1 MERTLITQLL
11 KWKNSPDRKPLVLE
25 GARQV
30 GKTWLLKE
38 FGKKYFKD
46 ICYINFEQSDTLA
59 GVFAGELSPQ
69 RIVEQLSIYNGKLI
83 KPEDT
88 LIIFDEVQEMPRAL
102 TSLKY
107 FCEEAPEYAIC
118 CAGSLLG
125 IALHEGTSF
134 PVGKTD
140 FLHLYP
146 LSFKEF
152 LLANDESLLVEYI
165 EKGNRQLGAFE
176 PRLTDYLKKYFIIGG
191 MPAVVMGWL
200 NNNDYNKVNQTQQ
213 ELIAAYQKDFSKHAP
228 KNMVEKIRYVWN
240 SIPSQLAKE
249 NKKFIYG
256 LVREGARAREYED
269 AIMWLSDAGEIIRTH
284 NVSKPDIPISAYA
297 DLKAFKVF
305 LLDVGLLRAMSKIS
319 PKVILDGS
327 KIFEE
332 FKGALT
338 EQYVC
343 QELQNFSEVLETNY
357 YWSSSAT
364 SEVDF
369 VISDGLDVYP
379 LEAKARINMNA
390 KSLKLY
396 RDKYSPKW
404 ALRTSLLP
412 YEKNESARTINLPLY
427 MLFALQAELEASKS
441 INSNLDD
448 DLT

>member
-1 MERTLITQLL
+1 MKRLLISQLL
-11 KWKNSPDRKPLVLE
+11 KWKESQGRKPLVLE

-46 ICYINFEQSDTLA
+46 VCYINFEQSDMLES
-59 GVFAGELSPQ
+59 VFAGDLTPR
-69 RIVEQLSIYNGKLI
+69 RIIEQLSMYNGRLI
-83 KPEDT
+83 EPEQT

-107 FCEEAPEYAIC
+107 FCEDAPEYVIC

-152 LLANDESLLVEYI
+152 LLANNEEMLVSYI
-165 EKGNRQLGAFE
+165 DKGGRDLEAFE
-176 PRLTDYLKKYFIIGG
+176 LRLTEYLKKYIIIGG
-191 MPAVVMGWL
+191 MPAAVNSWL
-200 NNNDYNKVNQTQQ
+200 TNGDYNKVNRIQK

-228 KNMVEKIRYVWN
+228 KNMVEKIRYIWD

-249 NKKFIYG
+249 NKKFVYG

-269 AIMWLSDAGEIIRTH
+269 AIMWLCDAGETVRTH

-297 DLKAFKVF
+297 DLKSFKVF
-305 LLDVGLLRAMSKIS
+305 LLDVGLLRAMSKVS
-319 PKVILDGS
+319 PKVILEGS
-327 KIFEE
+327 RIFEE

-343 QELQNFSEVLETNY
+343 QELQTFTDTLDVNY

-369 VISDGLDVYP
+369 LLSDGLDVYP
-379 LEAKARINMNA
+379 LEAKAGVTMNT
-390 KSLKLY
+390 KSLKVY

-412 YEKNESARTINLPLY
+412 YERNVSAKTMNIPLY
-427 MLFALQAELEASKS
+427 MLFALQSELEEA
-441 INSNLDD
+441 NLQ
-448 DLT
+448 

>member
-1 MERTLITQLL
+1 MERLLISQLL
-11 KWKNSPDRKPLVLE
+11 KWKESHSRKPLVLE

-38 FGKKYFKD
+38 FGRKYFKD
-46 ICYINFEQSDTLA
+46 VCYINFEQRDVL
-59 GVFAGELSPQ
+59 GEVFAGDLSPQ
-69 RIVEQLSIYNGKLI
+69 RIIEQLSIYNGKLI
-83 KPEDT
+83 EPEQT

-107 FCEEAPEYAIC
+107 FCEEAPEYVIC

-152 LLANDESLLVEYI
+152 LIANEEKMLVDYI
-165 EKGNRQLGAFE
+165 DKGNRNLGAFE
-176 PRLTDYLKKYFIIGG
+176 NRLTDYLKKYMIIGG
-191 MPAVVMGWL
+191 MPAVVMEWL
-200 NNNDYNKVNQTQQ
+200 DSKDYNKVNRIQQ

-228 KNMVEKIRYVWN
+228 NSMVEKIRYIWN

-249 NKKFIYG
+249 NKKFVYG

-269 AIMWLSDAGEIIRTH
+269 AIMWLCDAGEIIRTH

-297 DLKAFKVF
+297 DLKSFKVF
-305 LLDVGLLRAMSKIS
+305 LLDVGLLRAMSRVS
-319 PKVILDGS
+319 PKVILEGS
-327 KIFEE
+327 RIFEE

-343 QELQNFSEVLETNY
+343 QELQNYSDVLETNY

-364 SEVDF
+364 AEVDF
-369 VISDGLDVYP
+369 LVSDGWDVYP
-379 LEAKARINMNA
+379 LEVKAGVTMNA

-396 RDKYSPKW
+396 REKYSPKW
-404 ALRTSLLP
+404 ALRTSLLA
-412 YEKNESARTINLPLY
+412 YEKNEASKTINIPLY
-427 MLFALQAELEASKS
+427 MLFALGNELEAES
-441 INSNLDD
+441 
-448 DLT
+448 

>member
-1 MERTLITQLL
+1 MLGE
-11 KWKNSPDRKPLVLE
+11 
-25 GARQV
+25 
-30 GKTWLLKE
+30 
-38 FGKKYFKD
+38 
-46 ICYINFEQSDTLA
+46 
-59 GVFAGELSPQ
+59 VFAGDLSPQ
-69 RIVEQLSIYNGKLI
+69 RIIEQLSIYNGKLI
-83 KPEDT
+83 EPEQT

-107 FCEEAPEYAIC
+107 FCEEAPEYVIC

-152 LLANDESLLVEYI
+152 LIANEEKMLVDYI
-165 EKGNRQLGAFE
+165 EKGNRNLGAFE
-176 PRLTDYLKKYFIIGG
+176 NRLTDYLKKYMIIGG
-191 MPAVVMGWL
+191 MPAVVMEWL
-200 NNNDYNKVNQTQQ
+200 DSKDFNKVNRIQQ

-228 KNMVEKIRYVWN
+228 NSMVEKIRYIWN

-249 NKKFIYG
+249 NKKFVYG

-269 AIMWLSDAGEIIRTH
+269 AIMWLCDAGEIIRTH

-297 DLKAFKVF
+297 DLKSFKVF
-305 LLDVGLLRAMSKIS
+305 LLDVGLLRAMSRVS
-319 PKVILDGS
+319 PKVILEGS
-327 KIFEE
+327 RIFEE

-343 QELQNFSEVLETNY
+343 QELQNYSDVLETNY

-364 SEVDF
+364 AEVDF
-369 VISDGLDVYP
+369 LVSDGWDVYP
-379 LEAKARINMNA
+379 LEVKAGVTMNA

-396 RDKYSPKW
+396 REKYSPKW
-404 ALRTSLLP
+404 ALRTSLLA
-412 YEKNESARTINLPLY
+412 YEKNEASKTINIPLY
-427 MLFALQAELEASKS
+427 MLFALGKELEAES
-441 INSNLDD
+441 
-448 DLT
+448 

>member
-1 MERTLITQLL
+1 MERLLISQLL
-11 KWKNSPDRKPLVLE
+11 KWKESHSRKPLVLE

-30 GKTWLLKE
+30 GKTWILKE
-38 FGKKYFKD
+38 FGRKCFKD
-46 ICYINFEQSDTLA
+46 VCYINFEQSDVL
-59 GVFAGELSPQ
+59 GEVFAGDLSPQ
-69 RIVEQLSIYNGKLI
+69 RIIEQLSIYNGKLI
-83 KPEDT
+83 EPEQT

-107 FCEEAPEYAIC
+107 FCEEAPEYVIC

-152 LLANDESLLVEYI
+152 LIANEEKMLVDYI
-165 EKGNRQLGAFE
+165 DKGNRNLGAFE
-176 PRLTDYLKKYFIIGG
+176 NRLTDYLKKYMIIGG
-191 MPAVVMGWL
+191 MPAVVMEWL
-200 NNNDYNKVNQTQQ
+200 DSKDYNKVNRIQQ

-228 KNMVEKIRYVWN
+228 NSMVEKIRYIWN

-249 NKKFIYG
+249 NKKFVYG

-269 AIMWLSDAGEIIRTH
+269 AIMWLCDAGEIIRTH

-297 DLKAFKVF
+297 DLKSFKVF
-305 LLDVGLLRAMSKIS
+305 LLDVGLLRAMSRVS
-319 PKVILDGS
+319 PKVILEGS
-327 KIFEE
+327 RIFEE

-343 QELQNFSEVLETNY
+343 QELQNYSDVLETNY

-364 SEVDF
+364 AEVDF
-369 VISDGLDVYP
+369 LVSDGWDVYP
-379 LEAKARINMNA
+379 LEVKAGVTMNA

-396 RDKYSPKW
+396 REKYSPKW

-412 YEKNESARTINLPLY
+412 YERNEVSKTINIPLY
-427 MLFALQAELEASKS
+427 MLFALGKELEAES
-441 INSNLDD
+441 
-448 DLT
+448 

>member
-1 MERTLITQLL
+1 MERTLISQLL
-11 KWKNSPDRKPLVLE
+11 KWKNSSGRKPLILE

-38 FGKKYFKD
+38 FGKEYFED
-46 ICYINFEQSDTLA
+46 VCYINFEQNDMLED
-59 GVFAGELSPQ
+59 VFAGNLKPQ
-69 RIVEQLSIYNGKLI
+69 HILEQLSIYNGKMI
-83 KPEDT
+83 KPERT

-152 LLANDESLLVEYI
+152 LLANKESMLVDYI
-165 EKGNRQLGAFE
+165 SKGNRNINTFV
-176 PRLTDYLKKYFIIGG
+176 PRLTDYLKKYMIIGG
-191 MPAVVMGWL
+191 MPAVVMEWL
-200 NNNDYNKVNQTQQ
+200 DSKDYNKVNRIQR
-213 ELIAAYQKDFSKHAP
+213 ELISAYQKDFSKHAP

-249 NKKFIYG
+249 NKKFVYG

-269 AIMWLSDAGEIIRTH
+269 AIMWLCDAGEIIRTH
-284 NVSKPDIPISAYA
+284 NVSKPDVPVSAYA
-297 DLKAFKVF
+297 DLKSFKVF
-305 LLDVGLLRAMSKIS
+305 LLDVGLLRAMSNVS
-319 PKVILDGS
+319 PKLILEGS
-327 KIFEE
+327 RIFEE

-343 QELQNFSEVLETNY
+343 QELQLFDESLQTNY
-357 YWSSSAT
+357 YWASSAT
-364 SEVDF
+364 AEVDF
-369 VISDGLDVYP
+369 LVSDGLDVYP
-379 LEAKARINMNA
+379 LEAKAGFTMNA

-396 RDKYSPKW
+396 KDKYSPKW

-412 YEKNESARTINLPLY
+412 YERNEESKCINIPLY
-427 MLFALQAELEASKS
+427 MLFTLPFELEKK
-441 INSNLDD
+441 
-448 DLT
+448 